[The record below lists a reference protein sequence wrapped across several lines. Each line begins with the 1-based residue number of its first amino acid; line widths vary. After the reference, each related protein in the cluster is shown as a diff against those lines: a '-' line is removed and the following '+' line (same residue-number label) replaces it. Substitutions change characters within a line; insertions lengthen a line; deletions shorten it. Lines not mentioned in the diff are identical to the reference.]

1 MQHTAAAAAA
11 ETRRDVNP
19 RVNVEQKTVLQ
30 VTLPLS
36 LSFSQWVGPLR
47 AGRGQL
53 QQVPIDGHKFH
64 LARRRA
70 EQRQHKGKH
79 TEALL
84 TPSTLLLHSEEQEE
98 LQEEREGTSRLG
110 NSVGEGQGG

>member
-1 MQHTAAAAAA
+1 M
-11 ETRRDVNP
+11 
-19 RVNVEQKTVLQ
+19 LQ

-84 TPSTLLLHSEEQEE
+84 TPSTLLLQSEEQEE
-98 LQEEREGTSRLG
+98 RQEEREGTSRLG
-110 NSVGEGQGG
+110 NSVGEGQGGQLSTHTHTTTTKDVQTFGHSS